1 MVRYRDTLWCDGCGV
16 EIRWEPEV
24 KGELQFCCQACSMG
38 EKCNCEDIEEEY
50 PLPDKNIKD
59 SYYFAS

>member
-16 EIRWEPEV
+16 EICWEPEV
-24 KGELQFCCQACSMG
+24 IADQEFCCKACSMG
-38 EKCNCEDIEEEY
+38 EKCSCEGLEEEY

-59 SYYFAS
+59 TQYFAA